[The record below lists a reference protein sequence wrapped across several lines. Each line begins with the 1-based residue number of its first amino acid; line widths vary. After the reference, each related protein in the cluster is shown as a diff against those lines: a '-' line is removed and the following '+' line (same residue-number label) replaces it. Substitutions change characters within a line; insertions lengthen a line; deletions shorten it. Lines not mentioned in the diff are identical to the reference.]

1 MSKPP
6 ESFRS
11 STTRQRI
18 LEAALALFRK
28 RGFDRTTMRDVA
40 TKAGVALGAAYYYFR
55 SKNDIVAAYYDRLRL
70 DNEGRVATLLQ
81 AEPDLRKRLGAVFHT
96 SLDLLKR
103 DRKLIAGIFRSV
115 GEVDA
120 VSPFSP
126 ETSGLRARSIQLF
139 EDALSPAGLPPPTTR
154 LVATG
159 LWGGHMAM
167 ILYMMHD
174 TSKGQ
179 EKTRQLV
186 DGLLD
191 ALVPVLPILP
201 ALGPTLDGISR
212 TFEAAGLV
220 APGVEPPQEPTP
232 PSP

>member
-1 MSKPP
+1 MSRSP
-6 ESFRS
+6 ESVGRS
-11 STTRQRI
+11 SDTRQRI
-18 LEAALALFRK
+18 FEAALALFRK

-40 TKAGVALGAAYYYFR
+40 SKAGVALGAAYYYFR
-55 SKNDIVAAYYDRLRL
+55 SKNDIVAAYYDRLRI
-70 DNEGRVATLLQ
+70 DHETRVATLLES
-81 AEPDLRKRLGAVFHT
+81 EPDLRKRLGAIFHT
-96 SLDLLKR
+96 SLDLLRR

-115 GEVDA
+115 GEVEA
-120 VSPFSP
+120 VSPFST
-126 ETSGLRARSIQLF
+126 ETAGLRARSIRLF
-139 EDALSPAGLPPPTTR
+139 EDALSPAGLPPPTAH

-179 EKTRQLV
+179 EKTRRLV

-212 TFEAAGLV
+212 TFEEAGLV
-220 APGVEPPQEPTP
+220 ASKEQ
-232 PSP
+232 PST